1 MSTVSQKITRSIA
14 QLQTPSAEKNVVGM
28 PTSMYSKVADFSS
41 DMRLIFNNCLHYNE
55 AESNISRV
63 TTKIMAQ
70 FEMLFKYHVPC
81 HTSEHM
87 DAKSEIQG
95 CGKRSRDDLAEESKL
110 EGEHPSPDVPK
121 LKTPKKC
128 TGANTPQSKRQ
139 HDALQQELHHGV
151 RQQAE
156 QLQRQQIQQPRPTLP
171 QLQHQQQRRLGKAQ
185 IAHRQEGEQQC
196 QQRQQAQ
203 QSCARGDRRD
213 LPQYLADLHNR
224 VSSLKA
230 MPPSIND
237 MPAALSKVL
246 ACIEHAVQQSRRDKA
261 QINSLQAQLKKSV
274 FQMEKAVEGSMQSG
288 HQSNFHRERAQIE
301 RIKQRQNRKCCAEQ
315 LFSQLQRLS
324 SQDGHTN
331 DSRYSHENL
340 WKCACNLEKR
350 ISTKSKNFEEYNRYC
365 VACVANCYG
374 FSNYV
379 SFASQPRIMQR
390 QQATLQT
397 MIQQRLQ
404 AQCNSTYE
412 LTFGCNSFFD

>member
-1 MSTVSQKITRSIA
+1 MHDPDAKVFLNLDPKTQELPGYFEIIKCPMDMSTVSQKITRSIA

-55 AESNISRV
+55 AGSNISRV

-70 FEMLFKYHVPC
+70 FEMLFKHHVPC

-95 CGKRSRDDLAEESKL
+95 CGKRSRGDLAEESKL

-128 TGANTPQSKRQ
+128 TGANTPQPKKQ
-139 HDALQQELHHGV
+139 HDALQQELHQGRLQNGA
-151 RQQAE
+151 RQQAD
-156 QLQRQQIQQPRPTLP
+156 QLQRQQSQQPKPTLP

-185 IAHRQEGEQQC
+185 IAHRQEEELQC

-203 QSCARGDRRD
+203 QSCARGGCRD

-230 MPPSIND
+230 TPPSIND

-261 QINSLQAQLKKSV
+261 QINSLQAELKKSV
-274 FQMEKAVEGSMQSG
+274 VQMEKTVGGSMQSG
-288 HQSNFHRERAQIE
+288 HQSNFQHERAQVE
-301 RIKQRQNRKCCAEQ
+301 RIKQRQIRKRCAEQ

-340 WKCACNLEKR
+340 SKCAVRLEKQ
-350 ISTKSKNFEEYNRYC
+350 ISTKAKNFEEYNR
-365 VACVANCYG
+365 
-374 FSNYV
+374 
-379 SFASQPRIMQR
+379 
-390 QQATLQT
+390 
-397 MIQQRLQ
+397 
-404 AQCNSTYE
+404 
-412 LTFGCNSFFD
+412 